1 MTTLAPKTFT
11 GVIWILSARAPKIFK
26 IPSFVIQNVRPSAIV
41 PTNSETPQRVHDFS
55 RFLIKRFM
63 KHHSK
68 KRSKL
73 GERLMS
79 KSKLKVKGILFDLD
93 GTLVDSKEAY
103 LEAAKTAFQ
112 TLGQKPP
119 EKQTALEIPRRLEQN
134 LPITDI
140 VNCNITDFLNVYLK
154 TYYAVT
160 KEKTKPFPN
169 VETTLAQ
176 LAQRMKLALIT
187 MRFVPKTQ
195 IITELEQF
203 RLAKYFSHIVTAL
216 DTHKPKPSPE
226 ALIKTVKA
234 LDINMCDCIIIGDSI
249 TDIKAGKAAGAKTV
263 AVLSGL
269 FSRDELA
276 LENPDLILNDV
287 TQLPNHVDY
296 IG

>member
-1 MTTLAPKTFT
+1 M
-11 GVIWILSARAPKIFK
+11 I
-26 IPSFVIQNVRPSAIV
+26 
-41 PTNSETPQRVHDFS
+41 
-55 RFLIKRFM
+55 
-63 KHHSK
+63 
-68 KRSKL
+68 
-73 GERLMS
+73 

-103 LEAAKTAFQ
+103 MEAAKTAFQ

-160 KEKTKPFPN
+160 KEKSKPFPN

-234 LDINMCDCIIIGDSI
+234 LDVNICDCAIVGDSVS
-249 TDIKAGKAAGAKTV
+249 DVRAGKAAGSMTV

-269 FSRDELA
+269 FSCEELA
-276 LENPDLILNDV
+276 REKPDLILKDV
-287 TQLPNHVDY
+287 TSLPSYLDCMN
-296 IG
+296 